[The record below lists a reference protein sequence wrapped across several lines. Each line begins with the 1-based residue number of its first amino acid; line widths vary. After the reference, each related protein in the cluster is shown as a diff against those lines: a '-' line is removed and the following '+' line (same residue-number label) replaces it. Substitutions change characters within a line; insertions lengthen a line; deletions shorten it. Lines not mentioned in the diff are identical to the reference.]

1 MTGVSS
7 RPMRA
12 IVFDLSLARYALGK
26 ALGRQL
32 PSLYWGPLSCLS
44 LREVPAPALRGPAW
58 ATIAVEASGF
68 CGSDLSTVLLKMSPS
83 LSPFSSFP
91 AVLGHEIFGRLAQV
105 GAEARAAGHKEGDRV
120 VVNPAFGCRVRGLTP
135 PCPACASGHPATC
148 HRAGSASGGLAPG
161 FTIGYHR
168 DLPGGFSE
176 VVAAHA
182 SQLHR
187 VPDGV
192 PDARAVLTEPLS
204 IGLHG
209 VLHRP
214 PRDDEQLL
222 IIGGGMI
229 AYAVLA
235 ALRLSGRRCHVTQLV
250 LVPFQA
256 ELARALGADE
266 VIVATTEE
274 VLERVVALTGA
285 ERHQPILGGEVLTG
299 GYAVS
304 FDCVGTPQS
313 LRQALAYTRSQGTIV
328 MVGACGMVPKI
339 DLTNIWAKE
348 LNIQGTYYYAPESD
362 GRHTIDLAMELLA
375 SDGARAVDKLITHS
389 FSLEQYREA
398 IIANVDRGRSKAMK
412 TVFKPAERA

>member
-1 MTGVSS
+1 
-7 RPMRA
+7 MRA

-26 ALGRQL
+26 ALGKQL
-32 PSLYWGPLSCLS
+32 PSLYWGPLSCVS
-44 LREVPAPALRGPAW
+44 LREVPEPPLRGAAW
-58 ATIAVEASGF
+58 TKIAVESSGF
-68 CGSDLSTVLLKMSPS
+68 CGSDLSTVLLKMSPA

-91 AVLGHEIFGRLAQV
+91 AVLGHEIFGRLSEV
-105 GAEARAAGHKEGDRV
+105 GAEARAAGFKEGDRV
-120 VVNPAFGCRVRGLTP
+120 AVNPAFGCRVRGLSP
-135 PCPACASGHPATC
+135 LCPACASGHPATC
-148 HRAGSASGGLAPG
+148 HRAGQASGGLAPG

-168 DLPGGFSE
+168 DLPGGFSD
-176 VVAAHA
+176 VVAAHTT
-182 SQLHR
+182 QLHR

-214 PRDDEQLL
+214 PRDDEQVL

-235 ALRLSGRRCHVTQLV
+235 ALRLSGRRCRVAQLV

-256 ELARALGADE
+256 ELARALGADD
-266 VIVATTEE
+266 VIVASTENA
-274 VLERVVALTGA
+274 LERVVELTGA
-285 ERHQPILGGEVLTG
+285 QRHKPILGRDVLTG
-299 GYAVS
+299 GFAVT

-313 LRQALAYTRSQGTIV
+313 LRDALAYTRSQGTIV

-339 DLTNIWAKE
+339 DLTSIWAKE

-362 GRHTIDLAMELLA
+362 GRHTIDIATELLA
-375 SDGARAVDKLITHS
+375 SDGASMVDKLITHS
-389 FSLEQYREA
+389 FPLEKYREA
-398 IIANVDRGRSKAMK
+398 IVANIDRGKSKAMK
-412 TVFKPAERA
+412 TVFKPAARA